1 MKNKTQLSDILKSL
15 DGKSYPAFKSI
26 KGEYKFDNFNLIV
39 DHVQGDPFASPSKIR
54 IKISQSVAGF
64 PENLFTSPVRNTAFT
79 DYIHRQISDKLQQIS
94 QRRGSGKSGLIAI
107 ANPVQEVLQRSSVL
121 INQKELEVRL
131 VVGLPANGRRIL
143 GFQAVELLCENIP
156 EIVNHCLLYDKCDAK
171 GTLRDRTK
179 IKYHIETIEDADYIR
194 KELDKRDLVAF
205 VANDAIL
212 PRDSGVS
219 ALPLQGKEVVK
230 FQSPPSLEVEFTCPN
245 RGTVK
250 GMGIKKGITL
260 IVGGGYHGK
269 STLLH
274 ALELGIYNHIPDD
287 GRELVVTNP
296 TGVKIRAEDGR
307 SITGVNIS
315 PFINHLPQ
323 GKSTV
328 NFHTPNASGST
339 SQSANIIEALEVGSQ
354 LLLIDE
360 DTSATNFMIRD
371 GRMQRLIAKEK
382 EPITPLVDK
391 IKALYEDYAV
401 STILVMG
408 GSGDYFEVANTVIAM
423 DCFQPLDV
431 TEKAKQIV
439 SDFPQVRDSE
449 DTVNFGKI
457 TPRLINPDSIS
468 AKRGKR
474 DVKIQVRDLDT
485 ILFGIE
491 NINLAS
497 VSQLVDNGQLR
508 AIALAI
514 LYMQRKYL
522 GQKKS
527 LSEVLTL
534 LMKGLE
540 EKGLDILTD
549 FPQGDLTMFRQ
560 FELASAINRLRS
572 LSVKLGH
579 I

>member
-1 MKNKTQLSDILKSL
+1 MKNQTQLSEILKSL
-15 DGKSYPAFKSI
+15 DGKIYPTYKSI
-26 KGEYKFDNFNLIV
+26 KGEYKFDKFNLII

-54 IKISQSVAGF
+54 IKIAQSIACF
-64 PENLFTSPVRNTAFT
+64 PENLFTYPIRQIALT
-79 DYIHRQISDKLQQIS
+79 DYIHRQISKNLQQIS
-94 QRRGSGKSGLIAI
+94 QRRGSGKSGLIAM
-107 ANPVQEVLQRSSVL
+107 ANIGQEVLQRSSVL
-121 INQKELEVRL
+121 INKKELEVRL

-143 GFQAVELLCENIP
+143 GFQAVELLCENIS
-156 EIVNHCLLYDKCDAK
+156 EIVNQCLLYDV
-171 GTLRDRTK
+171 LDRTE
-179 IKYHIETIEDADYIR
+179 IKYHVETVEDADYIR
-194 KELDKRDLVAF
+194 QQLESRDLVAF
-205 VANDAIL
+205 VGNDAIL

-230 FQSPPSLEVEFTCPN
+230 FQSPPSPEVEFTCPN
-245 RGTVK
+245 RGKVK

-269 STLLH
+269 STLLQ
-274 ALELGIYNHIPDD
+274 AIELGVYNHLPED
-287 GRELVVTNP
+287 GRELVVTNA

-307 SITGVNIS
+307 SITGVDIS

-339 SQSANIIEALEVGSQ
+339 SQSANIMEALEVGSQ

-371 GRMQRLIAKEK
+371 GRMQKLIAKEK

-391 IKALYEDYAV
+391 IKALYEDYGV

-423 DCFQPLDV
+423 DCFAPLDV
-431 TEKAKQIV
+431 TQKAKQIA
-439 SDFPQVRDSE
+439 SDFPQVRESE
-449 DTVNFGKI
+449 NSISFGKI

-485 ILFGIE
+485 ILFGTE
-491 NINLAS
+491 NIDLAS
-497 VSQLVDNGQLR
+497 VSQLVDHGQLR
-508 AIALAI
+508 AIALSL
-514 LYMQRKYL
+514 LYAQKKYL
-522 GQKKS
+522 GQEKS

-534 LMKGLE
+534 LMKDLDT
-540 EKGLDILTD
+540 KGLDILTD
-549 FPQGDLTMFRQ
+549 FPQGDLTMFRK

-572 LSVKLGH
+572 LTIVDGD
-579 I
+579 

>member
-1 MKNKTQLSDILKSL
+1 MKNKTQLAEILKSL
-15 DGKSYPAFKSI
+15 DGKNYSAFKSI
-26 KGEYKFDNFNLIV
+26 KGEYKFDNFKLII

-54 IKISQSVAGF
+54 IKIPQSVACF
-64 PENLFTSPVRNTAFT
+64 PENLFTSPLRNTAFT
-79 DYIHRQISDKLQQIS
+79 DYIHRQISNKLKQIS
-94 QRRGSGKSGLIAI
+94 QKRGSGKSGLIAI
-107 ANPVQEVLQRSSVL
+107 DNAVQEVLQRSSVL
-121 INQKELEVRL
+121 INKQELEVRL

-143 GFQAVELLCENIP
+143 GFQAAELICDNIP
-156 EIVNHCLLYDKCDAK
+156 EIVNSCLLYDVLDAS
-171 GTLRDRTK
+171 K

-194 KELDKRDLVAF
+194 QELNKRDLVAF

-245 RGTVK
+245 RGKVK

-274 ALELGIYNHIPDD
+274 ALELGVYNHIPDD

-307 SITGVNIS
+307 SITGVDIS

-328 NFHTPNASGST
+328 NFHTSNASGST
-339 SQSANIIEALEVGSQ
+339 SQSANIMEALEVGSQ

-391 IKALYEDYAV
+391 IKALYEDYGV

-408 GSGDYFEVANTVIAM
+408 GSGDYFEVADTVIAM

-431 TEKAKQIV
+431 TEKAKQIA
-439 SDFPQVRDSE
+439 SDFPQGRDIE
-449 DTVNFGKI
+449 DSVNFGKI

-468 AKRGKR
+468 AQRGKR
-474 DVKIQVRDLDT
+474 DVKIQVRDLNT
-485 ILFGIE
+485 IQFGTE
-491 NINLAS
+491 NIDLAS

-514 LYMQRKYL
+514 LYLQRKYL

-527 LSEVLTL
+527 LSEALTL
-534 LMKGLE
+534 LMKDLE

-549 FPQGDLTMFRQ
+549 FPQGDLTMFRK

-572 LSVKLGH
+572 LTVINLTV
-579 I
+579 

>member
-1 MKNKTQLSDILKSL
+1 MKNKTELSNILKSL

-26 KGEYKFDNFNLIV
+26 KNEYKFDNFKLII

-64 PENLFTSPVRNTAFT
+64 PVNLFNSPIRNTALT
-79 DYIHRQISDKLQQIS
+79 DYIHRKISDKLQQIS

-107 ANPVQEVLQRSSVL
+107 SNPVQEVLQRSSVF
-121 INQKELEVRL
+121 INKQELEVRL

-156 EIVNHCLLYDKCDAK
+156 EIVNSCLLYHV
-171 GTLRDRTK
+171 LNHQS
-179 IKYHIETIEDADYIR
+179 IKHHIETIEDADYIR
-194 KELDKRDLVAF
+194 QELDKRDLVAF

-212 PRDSGVS
+212 PRDSGVC
-219 ALPLQGKEVVK
+219 AFPLRGKEVVK
-230 FQSPPSLEVEFTCPN
+230 FQSPPSLEVEFICPN
-245 RGTVK
+245 RGKVK

-274 ALELGIYNHIPDD
+274 ALELGVYNHIPED

-296 TGVKIRAEDGR
+296 TAVKIRAEDGR
-307 SITGVNIS
+307 SITGVDIS

-339 SQSANIIEALEVGSQ
+339 SQSANIMEALEVGSQ

-371 GRMQRLIAKEK
+371 GRMQKLIRKEK

-391 IKALYEDYAV
+391 IKALYEDYGV

-408 GSGDYFEVANTVIAM
+408 GSGDYFEVADTVIAM

-431 TEKAKQIV
+431 TAKAKQIA
-439 SDFPQVRDSE
+439 SDFPQGRDSE

-474 DVKIQVRDLDT
+474 EVKIQVRDLDT
-485 ILFGIE
+485 IQFGME
-491 NINLAS
+491 NIDLAS
-497 VSQLVDNGQLR
+497 VSQLVDHGQLR
-508 AIALAI
+508 AIALAM
-514 LYMQRKYL
+514 LYMQKKYL
-522 GQKKS
+522 GEKKF

-534 LMKGLE
+534 LMRE
-540 EKGLDILTD
+540 IETKGLDILTD
-549 FPQGDLTMFRQ
+549 FPQGDLTMFRR

-572 LSVKLGH
+572 LRV
-579 I
+579 IN

>member
-1 MKNKTQLSDILKSL
+1 MKNNLQLKELLKNL
-15 DGKSYPAFKSI
+15 DGKSYPAYKSI
-26 KGEYKFDNFNLIV
+26 KSEYKFDNFNLII

-54 IKISQSVAGF
+54 ININQSIAKF
-64 PENLFTSPVRNTAFT
+64 PENLFDSSIRNIALT
-79 DYIHRQISDKLQQIS
+79 DYIHRQIIDHLKQIS

-107 ANPVQEVLQRSSVL
+107 ADIAQEVIQRSSVL
-121 INQKELEVRL
+121 LNKQELEVRL

-143 GFQAVELLCENIP
+143 GFQAIELLCENIP
-156 EIVNHCLLYDKCDAK
+156 EIVNKCLLYDVLNHQDV
-171 GTLRDRTK
+171 
-179 IKYHIETIEDADYIR
+179 KYHVETVEDANYIR
-194 KELDKRDLVAF
+194 QELENQDLVAF

-212 PRDSGVS
+212 PRDSGIS
-219 ALPLQGKEVVK
+219 PLPLQGKEVIK
-230 FQSPPSLEVEFTCPN
+230 FQSPPSLEVEFICPN
-245 RGTVK
+245 RGKVR

-274 ALELGIYNHIPDD
+274 AIELGIYNHIPDD
-287 GRELVVTNP
+287 GRELVITNS

-307 SITGVNIS
+307 SITGVDIS

-339 SQSANIIEALEVGSQ
+339 SQSANIMEALEVGSK

-371 GRMQRLIAKEK
+371 GRMQKLIAKEK

-391 IKALYEDYAV
+391 IKALYEDYGV

-423 DCFQPLDV
+423 DSFQPLDV
-431 TEKAKQIV
+431 TDKAKQIAL
-439 SDFPQVRDSE
+439 DFPQFREGGDSIK
-449 DTVNFGKI
+449 FGKI
-457 TPRLINPDSIS
+457 TPRFINPESIS

-485 ILFGIE
+485 IQFGIE
-491 NINLAS
+491 NIDLAS
-497 VSQLVDNGQLR
+497 VSQLVENGQLR
-508 AIALAI
+508 AIAFSI
-514 LYMQRKYL
+514 LYTQKKYL

-527 LSEVLTL
+527 LSEAINL
-534 LMKGLE
+534 LMKDLE
-540 EKGLDILTD
+540 TKGLDILTD
-549 FPQGDLTMFRQ
+549 FPQGDLTMFRH
-560 FELASAINRLRS
+560 FELACAINRLRS
-572 LSVKLGH
+572 LKTFKKLD
-579 I
+579 